1 MTWYMWVNFRKFGT
15 PDAVRHI
22 VGTQRLSKHT
32 VRLHWHS
39 ERVYEAHEW
48 RKPHPLGIC
57 SSRTSLCHA
66 FIMHFLE
73 LPLCLWPFLRH
84 FFHIGFPLLQ
94 STLSPVHFFLLFFF
108 VVPLKGDIHLQLQYF
123 VSSYSISAA
132 SSSSTTL
139 KKKTEKVTSCAEL

>member
-1 MTWYMWVNFRKFGT
+1 MTLYMWVNVRKFGT

-22 VGTQRLSKHT
+22 ARTQRLNKHT

-39 ERVYEAHEW
+39 EQVYEAHEW
-48 RKPHPLGIC
+48 RKPHPLDIC

-94 STLSPVHFFLLFFF
+94 STLSPVHFFLLFMS
-108 VVPLKGDIHLQLQYF
+108 LWKGIFICNFNTLSPIIPSLQLP
-123 VSSYSISAA
+123 
-132 SSSSTTL
+132 L
-139 KKKTEKVTSCAEL
+139 HHEL

>member
-94 STLSPVHFFLLFFF
+94 STLSPVHFFLLFFCCPF
-108 VVPLKGDIHLQLQYF
+108 ERGYSFATSILCFLLFHLCSFLF
-123 VSSYSISAA
+123 NNNF
-132 SSSSTTL
+132 